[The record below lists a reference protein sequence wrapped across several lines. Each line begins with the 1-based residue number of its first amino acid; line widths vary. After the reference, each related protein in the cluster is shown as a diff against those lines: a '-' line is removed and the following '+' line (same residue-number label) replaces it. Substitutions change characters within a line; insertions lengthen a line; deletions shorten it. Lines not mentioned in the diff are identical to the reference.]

1 MKNTI
6 YIGLN
11 DTFHDPAICILNHK
25 GEIIYCES
33 VERFLQYK
41 RALGVNADADF
52 FIEHA
57 LNTINYNAEDIVIG
71 TAWSARHKNV
81 GRFFSFL
88 DFFNP
93 YSNLFYV
100 KYLIKKIPSSF
111 FYIGNRAQ
119 SSFNSN
125 GIGTFS
131 YIKHVLKLNKVKL
144 KKLSFN
150 HHTAHILNALSVT
163 EITKPS
169 IGLVIDG
176 QGEKGAISIFDISN
190 NNQFEITKAFKSNF
204 SLGYF
209 YLIITELT
217 GYDCILKGEE
227 WKVMGLSSYGKLNK
241 ELYDALKKIFI
252 VKGDKFYTSKLIL
265 TSEIKTLNQ
274 LVDEK
279 SISKEDI
286 AKTGQFLFEE
296 YLVNIVEYCK
306 KLLPNRTQL
315 LISGGTALNSLAMGT
330 LSELEIF
337 KTIITP
343 NAPADDGN
351 AIGAA
356 CLAYKKING
365 SFPKI
370 NKNYRSPFTG
380 TEIKGSEIEKYVKLS
395 GLPFKKI
402 ENPEQAAAKL
412 LHENKI
418 IGWIQGK
425 AEFGPRSLGNRSIL
439 ANPCYAENK
448 NRINAVVKFREAYR
462 PFAPSILHEYGNDYF
477 EKYSFT
483 PYMEKTL
490 TFKDTVRDKIPAV
503 VHQDG
508 TGRLQ
513 SVTEEMNSKYYTLIS
528 EFYKLSGVPV
538 VVNTSY
544 NVMGKPIVHN
554 INDVMSVFF
563 NSKIDAVFIG
573 GFLIDRNN

>member
-41 RALGVNADADF
+41 RALGVNSDADF

-57 LNTINYNAEDIVIG
+57 LKSINYKAEDIVIG
-71 TAWSARHKNV
+71 TAWSKGFKNI
-81 GRFFSFL
+81 GKFFSFL

-100 KYLIKKIPSSF
+100 KYLMKKIPSSF
-111 FYIGNRAQ
+111 FYIANRAH
-119 SSFNSN
+119 SSCNSN
-125 GIGTFS
+125 GIGTFF
-131 YIKHVLKLNKVKL
+131 YIKDVLKLDEVNL
-144 KKLSFN
+144 KKLNFN
-150 HHTAHILNALSVT
+150 HHTTHIVNALSVT
-163 EITKPS
+163 EITEPT

-176 QGEKGAISIFDISN
+176 KGEKGSISIFEIEN
-190 NNQFEITKAFKSNF
+190 NERVKIIKEFKSKF
-204 SLGYF
+204 SLGDF
-209 YLIITELT
+209 YSIITMLT
-217 GYDCILKGEE
+217 GYDMLKGEE
-227 WKVMGLSSYGKLNK
+227 WKVMGLSAYGKLNE

-252 VKGDKFYTSKLIL
+252 VKGNKFYTSKLIL
-265 TSEIKTLNQ
+265 TPKLKILYQ
-274 LVDEK
+274 LVEEK

-296 YLVNIVEYCK
+296 YLIHLVKYCK
-306 KLLPNRTQL
+306 KLLPNRTQIL
-315 LISGGTALNSLAMGT
+315 VSGGTALNSLALGS
-330 LSELEIF
+330 LSESGIF
-337 KTIITP
+337 KKVIVP

-356 CLAYKKING
+356 YLAYKKTNG
-365 SFPKI
+365 HFPKI
-370 NKNYRSPFTG
+370 NKSYRSPFTG
-380 TEIKGSEIEKYVKLS
+380 TEIKDSEIEKYTELS
-395 GLPFKKI
+395 GLPFKKV

-448 NRINAVVKFREAYR
+448 NRINAVVKFREGYR
-462 PFAPSILHEYGNDYF
+462 PFAPSILNEYGNDYF

-490 TFKDTVRDKIPAV
+490 TFKDSVRDKVPAV
-503 VHQDG
+503 VHEDG

-513 SVTEEMNSKYYTLIS
+513 SVTEEMNSKYHTLIS

-538 VVNTSY
+538 IVNTSY
-544 NVMGKPIVHN
+544 NVMGKPIAHN

-573 GFLIDRNN
+573 NFLIERNN